1 MAEKILEVVNLGT
14 QFKTERGVLKAIDGV
29 SFDVYRGEM
38 LGIVGES
45 GCGKSVTSQSILRLY
60 DEKRLAVYSGEVRF
74 EGKNLFELS
83 EKEMQDIRGEKISM
97 VFQDALSSLNPV
109 FTVGN
114 QIMESLMIHRK
125 ISKQE
130 ARDRAIEMLGLVGI
144 PDPQRRF
151 YQYPFELSGGMRQRA
166 SLARV
171 LVNQPGMILMDE
183 PFVALDALT
192 RQNMQT
198 LIRKIWGQTQNTV
211 FLITHDVDEALA
223 LATRVI
229 VMSSRP
235 GRIVKQ
241 FETDFTYDI
250 GGVNKESARY
260 TREYMQ
266 IREEILNIINE
277 QNETLKL

>member
-1 MAEKILEVVNLGT
+1 MSEYIELKGINKVFVTKRSEIYALQDIDMK
-14 QFKTERGVLKAIDGV
+14 FKKGEFV
-29 SFDVYRGEM
+29 S
-38 LGIVGES
+38 IVGPS
-45 GCGKSVTSQSILRLY
+45 GCGKSTIIRLIDDIIKPTNGTITVDGHTYNNEELPKEFIKKMGFIFQVPNLYPWLTIKENVMLPLRIYGLNGEEY
-60 DEKRLAVYSGEVRF
+60 EKRT
-74 EGKNLFELS
+74 
-83 EKEMQDIRGEKISM
+83 QDLLKY
-97 VFQDALSSLNPV
+97 
-109 FTVGN
+109 VGL
-114 QIMESLMIHRK
+114 ESYANK
-125 ISKQE
+125 YPS
-130 ARDRAIEMLGLVGI
+130 AI
-144 PDPQRRF
+144 
-151 YQYPFELSGGMRQRA
+151 SGGMAQRIGVI
-166 SLARV
+166 R
-171 LVNQPGMILMDE
+171 GMVHNPEILMMDE
-183 PFVALDALT
+183 PFGALDALT

-198 LIRKIWGQTQNTV
+198 LIRKIWSQTQNTV

>member
-1 MAEKILEVVNLGT
+1 MSLDNVKLSIKNLDLFYGDN
-14 QFKTERGVLKAIDGV
+14 QALKDINIDIKENKVTALIGP
-29 SFDVYRGEM
+29 
-38 LGIVGES
+38 S
-45 GCGKSVTSQSILRLY
+45 GCGKSTLLNIIAGFLKPTEGEARMNGEIIDGASWER
-60 DEKRLAVYSGEVRF
+60 AV
-74 EGKNLFELS
+74 
-83 EKEMQDIRGEKISM
+83 
-97 VFQDALSSLNPV
+97 VFQTPTLYPWLN
-109 FTVGN
+109 
-114 QIMESLMIHRK
+114 IHDNVAFGPNVRHLPK
-125 ISKQE
+125 DQTEELTKKYLNLVE
-130 ARDRAIEMLGLVGI
+130 LGDFGDHK
-144 PDPQRRF
+144 P
-151 YQYPFELSGGMRQRA
+151 YELSGGMRQRA

-183 PFVALDALT
+183 PFGALDALT

-198 LIRKIWGQTQNTV
+198 LIRKIWSQTQNTV

>member
-1 MAEKILEVVNLGT
+1 
-14 QFKTERGVLKAIDGV
+14 
-29 SFDVYRGEM
+29 
-38 LGIVGES
+38 
-45 GCGKSVTSQSILRLY
+45 
-60 DEKRLAVYSGEVRF
+60 
-74 EGKNLFELS
+74 
-83 EKEMQDIRGEKISM
+83 
-97 VFQDALSSLNPV
+97 
-109 FTVGN
+109 
-114 QIMESLMIHRK
+114 
-125 ISKQE
+125 
-130 ARDRAIEMLGLVGI
+130 
-144 PDPQRRF
+144 
-151 YQYPFELSGGMRQRA
+151 
-166 SLARV
+166 
-171 LVNQPGMILMDE
+171 MDE
-183 PFVALDALT
+183 PFGALDALT

-198 LIRKIWGQTQNTV
+198 LIRKIWSQTQNTV

-241 FETDFTYDI
+241 FEIDFTYDI